1 MKFTPLMKIL
11 ALALAVLV
19 AAVLIFTIARPVV
32 VLPRIRL
39 APGYSLNDSSGRAVT
54 SEDQRGR
61 LTLYS
66 FAYTRCGED
75 CRPVYDSLRGIDTL
89 LAARAPRQPAL
100 RFITLTLDPINDSPQ
115 VLAAFPRPFQPAAVE
130 WLWLTGQEKWLKTV
144 AGGSFEVLYQ
154 PQQDGTIFFAP
165 RYVLVDGA
173 GVVRAVYDGANLDAR
188 QFLGHL
194 DLLYKEIEQASGP
207 ARLAYEAAH
216 LFACYPH

>member
-39 APGYSLNDSSGRAVT
+39 APGYSLTGSNGGPVT

-66 FAYTRCGED
+66 FAYTRCGAD
-75 CRPVYDSLRGIDTL
+75 CQPVYDSLEEIDAF
-89 LAARAPRQPAL
+89 LAARTPRQPAL
-100 RFITLTLDPINDSPQ
+100 RFITLTVDPANDRPE
-115 VLAAFPRPFQPAAVE
+115 VLAAFHRPFQPAAVE
-130 WLWLTGQEKWLKTV
+130 WFWLTGQEKWLKTV
-144 AGGSFEVLYQ
+144 IGGSFEVLYQ
-154 PQQDGTIFFAP
+154 PQDDGTIFFAP
-165 RYVLVDGA
+165 RYILVDGA
-173 GVVRAVYDGANLDAR
+173 GVVRAVYDGAALDAR
-188 QFLGHL
+188 QFVSHL